1 MAFNANGVP
10 VRRGKSKQLTYDD
23 DAVEILET
31 LAPGPKAQGR
41 LMSALLRA
49 EIARREE
56 RARLRQCSSPR
67 SRSR

>member
-1 MAFNANGVP
+1 M
-10 VRRGKSKQLTYDD
+10 
-23 DAVEILET
+23 EILET

-56 RARLRQCSSPR
+56 RARLRQVLLAALAEPVSQGHE
-67 SRSR
+67 